1 MTINFNGSIESLQNV
16 KRWLSE
22 LKAEFNQFQ
31 KRQNKE
37 DGYIRIAPDRF
48 NELISG
54 VSESICG
61 INESIKK
68 LEAEVSKA
76 KESEASDMDKID
88 LLLSDFDQIQER
100 FDLRFGNTNTND
112 RTVILFV
119 ATETIKEMLHD
130 QL

>member
-22 LKAEFNQFQ
+22 LKAEFNQFWKQ
-31 KRQNKE
+31 QNKR
-37 DGYIRIAPDRF
+37 DGSILINPDRF
-48 NELISG
+48 SELVSG
-54 VSESICG
+54 ISESISG

-68 LEAEVSKA
+68 LEIEADEA
-76 KESEASDMDKID
+76 KESEASDKNKID
-88 LLLSDFDQIQER
+88 LILSDFDQIQER
-100 FDLRFGNTNTND
+100 FDSRFGNTNTND